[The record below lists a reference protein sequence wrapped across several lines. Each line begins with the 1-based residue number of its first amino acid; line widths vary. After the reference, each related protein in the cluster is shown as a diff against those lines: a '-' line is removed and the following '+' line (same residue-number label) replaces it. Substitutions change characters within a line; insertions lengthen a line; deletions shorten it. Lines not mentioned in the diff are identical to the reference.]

1 MLRMALAQAV
11 SDGIIPCNAA
21 DSVKPPRVS
30 APGEKIKPL
39 APEECAAF
47 LEAAREE
54 RLEALYV
61 LAVHCGLREGELLAL
76 CWEDANLEAV
86 KPVPCMYGAPSPARR
101 TGVGTS
107 SARAL
112 NLARVGVCA
121 SPRGR

>member
-1 MLRMALAQAV
+1 MALAQAV

-21 DSVKPPRVS
+21 DSVKPLWVG

-76 CWEDANLEAV
+76 CWEDENLEAV
-86 KPVPCMYGAPSPARR
+86 KPALHVRR
-101 TGVGTS
+101 TFTREENGRGYVIG
-107 SARAL
+107 
-112 NLARVGVCA
+112 A
-121 SPRGR
+121 STKSGKDRHVRLT